1 MPYVSERSHTLLSI
15 EDKPENTGGQ
25 NFSSSKPS
33 VLALKQ
39 SPFIFLIK
47 KVCYSSTSITKVW
60 HSYLIFNNDLLYIIA
75 V

>member
-39 SPFIFLIK
+39 SPFIFFNK
-47 KVCYSSTSITKVW
+47 KSVLFIHKYYKGVAFI
-60 HSYLIFNNDLLYIIA
+60 SYI
-75 V
+75 